1 MNYPITIFYDTG
13 SPPQIV
19 GWTDNNGS
27 HDAKDYLK
35 GANKA
40 GHTCRVAAMMPD
52 KGINLFV
59 SDKGYDKYC
68 ERNGDTAVEVYK
80 SDVYV
85 LSHAD
90 YLLSKMKKGG

>member
-1 MNYPITIFYDTG
+1 MNYPITIFYDTA

-59 SDKGYDKYC
+59 SHKGYDKYC
-68 ERNGDTAVEVYK
+68 KRNGDTAVEVFASEDY
-80 SDVYV
+80 
-85 LSHAD
+85 LISHAD
-90 YLLSKMKKGG
+90 YVASKMKGVA